1 MTLLEG
7 LTSVG
12 NWLII
17 AQTEML
23 AQADGAGAVPA
34 AGGGGAA
41 PAAGGPVADGVAG
54 KAGDVN
60 PMLQFLPMIV
70 IFAFF
75 YFILMRPQQKEARK
89 RQELLSSLKKNDKVV
104 TAGGLIGTV
113 ADISPDGQRVT
124 LKVDDNTRIKFL
136 RSSIQSIYEE
146 KSETEP
152 SKS

>member
-1 MTLLEG
+1 VTLLEG

-23 AQADGAGAVPA
+23 AQADGAA
-34 AGGGGAA
+34 AA
-41 PAAGGPVADGVAG
+41 PAAGGAGAAPLADGAAG